1 MPNCYII
8 CTTNDLVNDQRVLR
22 MAGFLDR
29 KGYEVELWGRETGNS
44 PSASF
49 IPYRTHRMKM
59 VFKKGFLFY
68 AFYNLRLFF
77 RLMFLN
83 KKPGLIAVDLD
94 TLGACYLAGKLRNFP
109 LIYDSHELFTEVP
122 ELQGRRCV
130 QAVWSI
136 AERLI
141 LPQVSHAITVNNSI
155 AEEYRKKYGTD
166 FKVIRNVPS
175 LHSETEDFI
184 LPEEYMNMH
193 RVLYQGAVNMGR
205 GIEQLMDVVSGL
217 ENTVLIV
224 AGEGD
229 LYSSLKARSELDPY
243 RGKVWFTGKLKPA
256 VLKTLTSCCHLGV
269 SVEQNLGR
277 SYFLSLPNKLFDY
290 IHAGIPVL
298 VSDFPEMKAV
308 VMKYQCGE
316 VLAPGDAG
324 LLATMIRY
332 MLTDMDKRIFWTE
345 NALKAKQE
353 LNWEKEQLVLEDV
366 INKLG

>member
-1 MPNCYII
+1 MPNCFII

-22 MAGFLDR
+22 MAGFLEQ
-29 KGYEVELWGRETGNS
+29 KGYEVELWGRERGNS
-44 PSASF
+44 PSASL
-49 IPYRTHRMKM
+49 IPYRTRRIKM
-59 VFKKGFLFY
+59 VFKKGFFFY

-77 RLMFLN
+77 RLLLLN
-83 KKPGLIAVDLD
+83 KKPGLISVDLD
-94 TLGACYLAGKLRNFP
+94 TLCACYLAGKLRRFP

-122 ELQGRRCV
+122 ELQGRKFVKR
-130 QAVWSI
+130 VWRI
-136 AERLI
+136 AEQLV
-141 LPQVSHAITVNNSI
+141 LPQLSHAITVNDSI
-155 AEEYRKKYGTD
+155 AEEYRKKYGTY
-166 FKVIRNVPS
+166 FKVVRNVPS
-175 LHSETEDFI
+175 LYSEAEDFI
-184 LPEEYMNMH
+184 LPEIYRNMH
-193 RVLYQGAVNMGR
+193 RVLYQGAVNLGR
-205 GIEQLMDVVSGL
+205 GIEQLMDAVSGL

-224 AGEGD
+224 AGDGD

-256 VLKTLTSCCHLGV
+256 VLKTLTAGCHLGV

-324 LLATMIRY
+324 LLATMIRQ
-332 MLTDMDKRIFWTE
+332 MLTDREKRKFWTE

-353 LNWEKEQLVLEDV
+353 LNWEKEQSVLEDV
-366 INKLG
+366 INRVG